1 MQYQEDL
8 AMKPRDHHLTRMNLF
23 ARIVLLIIAGL
34 MVLTEVP
41 ATAQIRSLSECSEK
55 LKARGFNVISKEI
68 DDGLFEFEAIKNNKE
83 WDIKMNQKC
92 DILLER
98 IDD

>member
-1 MQYQEDL
+1 
-8 AMKPRDHHLTRMNLF
+8 
-23 ARIVLLIIAGL
+23 

-68 DDGLFEFEAIKNNKE
+68 DDGLFEFEAIKNNK
-83 WDIKMNQKC
+83 DNA
-92 DILLER
+92 
-98 IDD
+98 